1 MKNFKL
7 EANEMLQRNEL
18 KTVFGGLVDLTPS
31 LGGNCNEERPTYC
44 CCDDNSCGC
53 TSAPNCDNFCG

>member
-18 KTVFGGLVDLTPS
+18 KSVFGGTEIDLTEDPGQ
-31 LGGNCNEERPTYC
+31 GGGR
-44 CCDDNSCGC
+44 
-53 TSAPNCDNFCG
+53 A

>member
-18 KTVFGGLVDLTPS
+18 KSV
-31 LGGNCNEERPTYC
+31 LGGGILPVQVTLTQYLLVMTAEVEIVELIMYAQNI
-44 CCDDNSCGC
+44 
-53 TSAPNCDNFCG
+53 